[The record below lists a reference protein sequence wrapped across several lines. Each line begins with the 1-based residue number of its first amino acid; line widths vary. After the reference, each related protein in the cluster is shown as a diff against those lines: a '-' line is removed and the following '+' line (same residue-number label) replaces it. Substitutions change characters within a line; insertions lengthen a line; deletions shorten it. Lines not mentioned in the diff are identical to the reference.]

1 MGKILLPTQ
10 CMQNDVVFGWG
21 IHIERN
27 LNTENVG
34 VQKYPCMFKVI
45 NHLTYQD
52 HMSDEISS

>member
-10 CMQNDVVFGWG
+10 CMQNDLIFGQG
-21 IHIERN
+21 IHMKGS

-34 VQKYPCMFKVI
+34 VQKHSCIFKVI

-52 HMSDEISS
+52 HVSDQISS